1 MLLLSWLLIS
11 ELEILLSCVKELT
24 SPFTLLMIFLFE
36 QFIST
41 AIDIITSII
50 AINLLFEVVVLGP
63 MQALIKAY
71 LIIRDFIEEVEF

>member
-41 AIDIITSII
+41 ATNIITSII
-50 AINLLFEVVVLGP
+50 VITLLFEVVALGP
-63 MQALIKAY
+63 MQALVKAY